1 MSRAA
6 GVTAS
11 GLVLILFALLFSAA
25 PLFVPGLAL
34 TFMGLATPA
43 WISIAAR
50 GARVERQ
57 LHSDRV
63 VEEEPLEATIEV
75 TRGAWGLPGGE
86 LQDPLAGAPVS
97 LRGWLSPL
105 SGDSTA
111 NVRVVARF
119 ARRGRVTVEPP
130 SLAVRDPLEL
140 ACAVR
145 RAAGPADEILVL
157 PRTERVHWLGR
168 DLARPD
174 PNLGRS
180 PTEPLAAVEVD
191 GLRPYRQGTPASRIH
206 WPALARGAG
215 LLERRLQADGDSR
228 PLVVLDARCDGPTE
242 NLDACVRAAAS
253 LVLELARR
261 EGCSLLL
268 PGERRPADIDR
279 DLGTWPS
286 AHVKLAMVEPAT
298 DRQAPALA
306 AGARRGRLFYVSARP
321 IDRLPATLAA
331 SCDGIGVVV
340 LPLALCG
347 AMSSPVAF
355 EVVGC
360 RGFALGVRSRGLT
373 REVVVT

>member
-6 GVTAS
+6 GVAGS
-11 GLVLILFALLFSAA
+11 GLLLILFALLFTAR

-75 TRGAWGLPGGE
+75 TRGAWVLPGGE
-86 LQDPLAGAPVS
+86 LQDPLAGSPVS

-105 SGDSTA
+105 TGDSTA

-130 SLAVRDPLEL
+130 SLVVHDPLEL
-140 ACAVR
+140 ACSVR
-145 RAAGPADEILVL
+145 RAATGADEILVL

-174 PNLGRS
+174 PNVGRS

-191 GLRPYRQGTPASRIH
+191 GLRPYREGTPASRIH

-215 LLERRLQADGDSR
+215 LIERRLQADGDSR
-228 PLVVLDARCDGPTE
+228 PLVVLDARTPPGSGRAGVE
-242 NLDACVRAAAS
+242 LVDAAVRAAAS
-253 LVLELARR
+253 LVLEFSTAG
-261 EGCSLLL
+261 GCGLLL
-268 PGERRPADIDR
+268 PGEPRPTVIDR
-279 DLGTWPS
+279 ELISWP
-286 AHVKLAMVEPAT
+286 AAYARLAGVE
-298 DRQAPALA
+298 
-306 AGARRGRLFYVSARP
+306 GGS
-321 IDRLPATLAA
+321 
-331 SCDGIGVVV
+331 
-340 LPLALCG
+340 
-347 AMSSPVAF
+347 M
-355 EVVGC
+355 
-360 RGFALGVRSRGLT
+360 
-373 REVVVT
+373 